1 VNLDGFRDRLSV
13 PLPWAVTIVAAITVA
28 AFSGTWLSG
37 QSPVTVV
44 FATLLAALLGVAG
57 VTVLGPVF
65 RTRVFRVVAHLLLG
79 LFVLV
84 VALLITLLSAAEGG
98 LTLSVATVAILGSVW
113 GVGIALVLAGIM
125 VAVDARRPLR
135 AVATAGL
142 AVTAVWGVLVVL
154 VLGSLVVDLL
164 TVGIDQ
170 SLAQDVEDDLLPFL
184 VAFVT
189 ILVVPALVFLQ
200 DWRGSR

>member
-1 VNLDGFRDRLSV
+1 
-13 PLPWAVTIVAAITVA
+13 
-28 AFSGTWLSG
+28 
-37 QSPVTVV
+37 
-44 FATLLAALLGVAG
+44 
-57 VTVLGPVF
+57 
-65 RTRVFRVVAHLLLG
+65 
-79 LFVLV
+79 
-84 VALLITLLSAAEGG
+84 
-98 LTLSVATVAILGSVW
+98 
-113 GVGIALVLAGIM
+113 
-125 VAVDARRPLR
+125 RPLR

-170 SLAQDVEDDLLPFL
+170 SLAQDVEDDLLPVL